1 MMLAKFWGT
10 IDGVP
15 YYGWNIYFINP
26 YFTDYRD
33 WFQGKGAYIT
43 SDVAD
48 IIPEIPQISKV
59 NSAFLPKEGDPIYV
73 SPNCPYA
80 LDDLRKHYKIKRN
93 PDDGV
98 CNVVSPIEKGKSF
111 YCTDILKCP
120 DEKLLVVGQDS
131 VMVRS
136 AGTRI
141 LLYAPKNAVYIRKS
155 FRLYRYKGTTFPE
168 VYQKIL
174 NGTLTKP
181 IVSPEQ
187 LNVRNSNAV
196 TLDTLSLLI
205 TTGGARSAKETDEAF
220 VLQLQALNQCDWQ
233 SYKGCLTNIFRYM
246 RNFSGFSCFNR
257 YYKAPSGLPKAV
269 KMLWDEC
276 VINGYQKTMQT
287 PEEYDLF
294 MTWYKDLAHIGSDK
308 FMTTVP
314 TIIEKTHG
322 TRYFF
327 DTLFNTQVLVKQKS
341 FQEYRASCQ

>member
-1 MMLAKFWGT
+1 MLAKFWGT

-15 YYGWNIYFINP
+15 YYGWDIYYVSP
-26 YFTDYRD
+26 YYSSLRD
-33 WFQGKGAYIT
+33 LFKGKGAYIT
-43 SDVAD
+43 SDITG
-48 IIPEIPQISKV
+48 IIPKTQQISKV
-59 NSAFLPKEGDPIYV
+59 NSSFLPKEGDPIYV

-98 CNVVSPIEKGKSF
+98 CNVVSSVETGKSF
-111 YCTDILKCP
+111 YCTDTLKCP

-131 VMVRS
+131 VSVR
-136 AGTRI
+136 AAVTGI
-141 LLYAPKNAVYIRKS
+141 LLYAPKNTVHIKKS
-155 FRLYRYKGTTFPE
+155 YRLYRYKGTTFPE

-181 IVSPEQ
+181 IVFSGQ
-187 LNVRNSNAV
+187 LNVRNNNAV

-205 TTGGARSAKETDEAF
+205 TTGGATSAKETDEAF

-233 SYKGCLTNIFRYM
+233 SYKGCLTNIFRHM
-246 RNFSGFSCFNR
+246 RNSSRLSCFNR
-257 YYKAPSGLPKAV
+257 YYHSPSGLPKAV
-269 KMLWDEC
+269 KMLWNEC
-276 VINGYQKTMQT
+276 VINGYQQVMQT
-287 PEEYDLF
+287 QEEYDLF
-294 MTWYKDLAHIGSDK
+294 MTWYKGLAHIGSDK

-314 TIIEKTHG
+314 TIIEKTPG